1 MGPPVSNVHD
11 SSSSSSSSAVAAAAA
26 LQAAMQVIKYMLTLQ
41 SFKYLVVCFL
51 TFSKRCQSD
60 WYYFIVFLRCCLL
73 RSTRRIKML
82 RGGSLPCAC
91 LRFVQSHIITVDTI
105 WNIGET
111 GDIHRYPGSDILFVG
126 WAQKCL
132 KKFVGAK
139 KFVQKAWHAKFN
151 FRKPCI
157 KANWILHTT
166 LSTII
171 GIYRR
176 F

>member
-1 MGPPVSNVHD
+1 MMIIANAQLGPPVSNVHD

-51 TFSKRCQSD
+51 TFSKTCQSD

-91 LRFVQSHIITVDTI
+91 LRFVQSHITLARLQV
-105 WNIGET
+105 
-111 GDIHRYPGSDILFVG
+111 LFNSAALAEFS
-126 WAQKCL
+126 WACGQVFSLC
-132 KKFVGAK
+132 FW
-139 KFVQKAWHAKFN
+139 VQGLSESYKWE
-151 FRKPCI
+151 
-157 KANWILHTT
+157 HT
-166 LSTII
+166 
-171 GIYRR
+171 
-176 F
+176 